1 MDSDKPGLIM
11 REKLVSLLRQHG
23 EEEVHG

>member
-11 REKLVSLLRQHG
+11 REKLLSLLRQHG